1 MREIVPGITTWSVF
15 SEPSGLDFNGYA
27 IATGS
32 GAILVDPPEPGP
44 DGWEALAALS
54 PSVVYVTN
62 RNHSRAAAAFRDRF
76 SIPVRVHE
84 ADIEAAEVDADD
96 AAVEGPIG
104 DGDVTAIHVPGKS
117 PGELAFHVPAR
128 RALVVGDVVIC
139 PPGAGLTTYPDEAI
153 DDRDELLRSARK
165 LSQLDFD
172 ALLLCD
178 GEPVVNGGKER
189 LLEFVDA
196 SGLD

>member
-15 SEPSGLDFNGYA
+15 SEPMGFDFNGYA

-32 GAILVDPPEPGP
+32 GAILVDPPDPGP
-44 DGWEALAALS
+44 DGWEALAELS
-54 PSVVYVTN
+54 PSAVYVTN
-62 RNHSRAAAAFRDRF
+62 RDHSRAAAAFRDRF
-76 SIPVRVHE
+76 SIPVRLHA
-84 ADIEAAEVDADD
+84 ADIEAAEVDADEP
-96 AAVEGPIG
+96 AFEGPIG
-104 DGDVTAIHVPGKS
+104 GGEVVAIHVPGKS

-128 RALVVGDVVIC
+128 EALVVGDVVIY

-153 DDRDELLRSARK
+153 DDRDELLRSAQK

-178 GEPVVNGGKER
+178 GQPVVSGGKEH
-189 LLEFVDA
+189 LVEFVSA
-196 SGLD
+196 SGLG